1 MKLTGP
7 RVFNAES
14 FQNMDLVSLILIGL
28 FKFLKIYSC
37 IDFTRIL
44 EYYIFK
50 HLFMT
55 KITIKSWNP
64 KNYMVIF
71 LLLVMRKG
79 GNMFALE

>member
-14 FQNMDLVSLILIGL
+14 FQNMDLVSLILRGL
-28 FKFLKIYSC
+28 FKFLKIYSR

>member
-1 MKLTGP
+1 MMLTGP

-28 FKFLKIYSC
+28 FKFLKIYSH

-50 HLFMT
+50 HLFVT
-55 KITIKSWNP
+55 KITIKAGIPRITW
-64 KNYMVIF
+64 
-71 LLLVMRKG
+71 
-79 GNMFALE
+79 

>member
-14 FQNMDLVSLILIGL
+14 FQNMGLVSLILRGL
-28 FKFLKIYSC
+28 FKLLKIYSR